1 MRKEKKKIA
10 YVSDIEHGPGYSG
23 QVSECFLYEDGTLG
37 FTSGDFRCW
46 GFYLVDYHFRNYG
59 CTYWLAVENH
69 LRYLQEKDNTYYS
82 KIVSMCMKAR
92 KWEFIKSKI
101 QEDHEFVQKYGEPLE
116 FVEIEIPNISPF
128 CLLGNVFAFV
138 INPKFAESTLVE
150 YKARNKNVQRAK
162 YIDKIFK
169 EEIFTTDKVSNNI
182 VKIAYSEQ
190 ELKEILEKGYSEA
203 ELKEPSGRIFQTY
216 ARGQNGL

>member
-10 YVSDIEHGPGYSG
+10 YVSDIEHGPCYSG

-116 FVEIEIPNISPF
+116 FVEIEIPYISPF
-128 CLLGNVFAFV
+128 CSDFRASVKLLGCSVTCVRLIASSCRIKFLDAAEWSRSTTAV
-138 INPKFAESTLVE
+138 GISSGNPSFIRVNRK
-150 YKARNKNVQRAK
+150 R
-162 YIDKIFK
+162 
-169 EEIFTTDKVSNNI
+169 
-182 VKIAYSEQ
+182 
-190 ELKEILEKGYSEA
+190 
-203 ELKEPSGRIFQTY
+203 
-216 ARGQNGL
+216 

>member
-1 MRKEKKKIA
+1 
-10 YVSDIEHGPGYSG
+10 
-23 QVSECFLYEDGTLG
+23 
-37 FTSGDFRCW
+37 
-46 GFYLVDYHFRNYG
+46 
-59 CTYWLAVENH
+59 
-69 LRYLQEKDNTYYS
+69 
-82 KIVSMCMKAR
+82 MKAR